1 MWKLGQGERGE
12 MEKFRKKQGEM
23 IWELFSIKIKKLKN
37 FRIMNQSEKCSCVIH
52 SHITIASM
60 DFKSKAI
67 QWKQSLD
74 RSINSID
81 FFTGYLHLD
90 ETQF

>member
-12 MEKFRKKQGEM
+12 MEKFRKKQGERF
-23 IWELFSIKIKKLKN
+23 WELFSIKIKKLKN
-37 FRIMNQSEKCSCVIH
+37 FRMMNQSEKRSCVIH
-52 SHITIASM
+52 SHTTIASM
-60 DFKSKAI
+60 DFESKAI

>member
-12 MEKFRKKQGEM
+12 MEKFRKKQGEK
-23 IWELFSIKIKKLKN
+23 IWGFFSIKIKKSKN
-37 FRIMNQSEKCSCVIH
+37 FRMMNQSEKCSYVIH
-52 SHITIASM
+52 SHTTIASM

-67 QWKQSLD
+67 QWKKSLD
-74 RSINSID
+74 RSIDSID
-81 FFTGYLHLD
+81 FFTGYLHLE